1 MARSWT
7 TPICEGN
14 LIREG
19 SLIKILVNIIIIP
32 VVCSRCDTCICR
44 WNIHILL
51 YLVIILTVSEK
62 FDAWYQQNLPSDD
75 ETRHLIDPNMS
86 DDSSM
91 NLSFE
96 AFAAARIPVSHSS
109 STSAAAAGSGSHQ
122 TRGSPAAG
130 RVERSSA
137 AAAHCNSAFTSSM
150 SRDSMSGG
158 SVSNKKLG
166 GGQSTVNTTSDLGNS
181 YHSDSLSSDECNT
194 HQNNLSQQ
202 ATHSAKQ
209 VRFIPCCM

>member
-1 MARSWT
+1 MCY
-7 TPICEGN
+7 I
-14 LIREG
+14 
-19 SLIKILVNIIIIP
+19 IL
-32 VVCSRCDTCICR
+32 
-44 WNIHILL
+44 
-51 YLVIILTVSEK
+51 LTVSEK

-96 AFAAARIPVSHSS
+96 AFAAARTPVSHSS
-109 STSAAAAGSGSHQ
+109 STSAAAAGSGSNQ

-130 RVERSSA
+130 RAERSST
-137 AAAHCNSAFTSSM
+137 AAAHCNSAFTNSM

-202 ATHSAKQ
+202 ASHKAKE
-209 VRFIPCCM
+209 VRFIPCCIMKSVD

>member
-1 MARSWT
+1 MY
-7 TPICEGN
+7 
-14 LIREG
+14 
-19 SLIKILVNIIIIP
+19 
-32 VVCSRCDTCICR
+32 
-44 WNIHILL
+44 HI
-51 YLVIILTVSEK
+51 IILTVSEK

-109 STSAAAAGSGSHQ
+109 STSAAAAGSVSNQ

-130 RVERSSA
+130 RVERSST

-166 GGQSTVNTTSDLGNS
+166 RGQSTVNTTSDLGNS

-209 VRFIPCCM
+209 VRYIPCCM